1 MRGPEAKPLPDRA
14 PMALTLAVWLCTV
27 PFVLLLLGPLFG
39 LKVAALAAA
48 GLLVALAMICS
59 GVCAT
64 KAGTS

>member
-1 MRGPEAKPLPDRA
+1 MRGPEAQPLPDRA